1 MNDKM
6 NMCISVNTVLIE
18 KNTQSEVYNMYTSV
32 QHVLI
37 QQALWQKYF
46 SDFYKT

>member
-18 KNTQSEVYNMYTSV
+18 KNTQNEVYNMDSFSKLYGENVS
-32 QHVLI
+32 QI
-37 QQALWQKYF
+37 FIKYKI
-46 SDFYKT
+46 SK